1 MFGNIKYAEDKGKL
15 YLKNVKMIR
24 ASLPKGGAFA
34 MSVAQPVNEKSPE
47 NGKNSSRYTNDS
59 FHHVNIALR
68 DIQAYFISQ
77 EKRIIVKKNNEAVEN
92 SQRNVPKG
100 IMTSKSTTHISGGTC
115 GATLAGKYIVFCQLC
130 LCVSNQ
136 RKEIT

>member
-77 EKRIIVKKNNEAVEN
+77 EKRIIVKKIMKQWKTVRETSLKALWLANQQHTFQEELVEL
-92 SQRNVPKG
+92 P
-100 IMTSKSTTHISGGTC
+100 
-115 GATLAGKYIVFCQLC
+115 
-130 LCVSNQ
+130 
-136 RKEIT
+136 